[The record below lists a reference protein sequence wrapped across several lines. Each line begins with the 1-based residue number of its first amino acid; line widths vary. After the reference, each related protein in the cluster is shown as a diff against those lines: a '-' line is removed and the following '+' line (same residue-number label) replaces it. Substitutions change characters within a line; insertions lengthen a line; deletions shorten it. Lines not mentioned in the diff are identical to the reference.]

1 MTINLIRTYMRFL
14 LTFRNGAAMIR
25 TLRGG
30 PPCRQAVL
38 WDGIRLS
45 HPDDKDGLVTVL
57 QELWID
63 RGFLPPGFFT
73 PRPGDAVVD
82 CGAHI
87 GMFSI
92 LVARSYPN
100 CRITSIEPHPENF
113 QFLASNVEA
122 ARLKNVT
129 IHHAA
134 VGREH
139 GFGYMAG
146 DKNRRTLD
154 YMLTRRI
161 DSSEK
166 VEGDV
171 EIFTLADFF
180 TLTKTDR
187 IALLKVDVEG
197 SENELFADADQDVL
211 NRIDRIAMEYHDNL
225 RPGTL
230 DFLREKFSTTHEI
243 TVKPSSTAE
252 CGVLLARLKRPTR

>member
-1 MTINLIRTYMRFL
+1 MTINLIRTYLGFL

-30 PPCRQAVL
+30 PPCCQAVL
-38 WDGIRLS
+38 WDGARLN
-45 HPDDKDGLVTVL
+45 HPEDKDGLVTVL

-73 PRPGDAVVD
+73 PSAGDAVVD

-92 LVARSYPN
+92 LVARSFPN
-100 CRITSIEPHPENF
+100 CRVTSIEPHPENYR
-113 QFLASNVEA
+113 FLASNVES

-139 GFGYMAG
+139 GIGFVAG
-146 DKNRRTLD
+146 DSSGRTLD
-154 YMLTRRI
+154 YMFTQR
-161 DSSEK
+161 DGSAEK

-180 TLTKTDR
+180 TLTKSDR

-197 SENELFADADQDVL
+197 SENELFADADPNIL
-211 NRIDRIAMEYHDNL
+211 RRIDRIAMEYHDNL

-230 DFLREKFSTTHEI
+230 DFLRQKFSPTHELTI
-243 TVKPSSTAE
+243 KPSPTGD
-252 CGVLLARLKRPTR
+252 CGVLLARLR